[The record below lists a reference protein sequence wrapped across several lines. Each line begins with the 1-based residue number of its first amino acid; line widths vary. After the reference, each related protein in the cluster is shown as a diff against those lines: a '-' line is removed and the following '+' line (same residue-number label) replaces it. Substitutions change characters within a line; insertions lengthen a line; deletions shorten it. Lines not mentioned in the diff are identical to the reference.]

1 MTLPFKAWP
10 KIPRYQNETFT
21 ITEKI
26 DGTNACVAIH
36 FDCGIHT
43 GGAVHRIVSAQS
55 RSKIITPG
63 KQTDNYGFAAWVK
76 ENEQELLK
84 LGEGY
89 HYGEWWGN
97 GIQRGY
103 DQTQKRFSLFAW
115 YTDDEHMPACCD
127 RVPVFSKGTTIEQ
140 ALEELKTNGS
150 KAAPGYMR
158 PEGLVVRSNHYGN
171 ALYKVIID
179 K

>member
-1 MTLPFKAWP
+1 MIPFKAWP
-10 KIPRYQNETFT
+10 KIPRFQNETFT

-26 DGTNACVAIH
+26 DGTNACVAIYY
-36 FDCGIHT
+36 DCGHHT
-43 GGAVHRIVSAQS
+43 GGAVHKIVQAQS
-55 RSKIITPG
+55 RTKIITPG
-63 KQTDNYGFAAWVK
+63 KQTDNYGFAQWVK
-76 ENEQELLK
+76 DNEQDLLK

-103 DQTQKRFSLFAW
+103 DQTQKRFSLFSW
-115 YTDDEHMPACCD
+115 WLDEIPECCE
-127 RVPVFSKGTTIEQ
+127 RVPVFSKGTTIAEAVDQ
-140 ALEELKTNGS
+140 LVKEGS
-150 KAAPGYMR
+150 KAAPGFMR